1 MITKTE
7 VLNKISEL
15 SQYCVANGYEGG
27 NYAGFISQVSSAVE
41 QYFSSFSSELVN
53 SINVLIPNLYSDLY
67 LRDTSYERPMGG
79 PLPTN
84 YPKGYSDL
92 TQLFDGAGVFTEILN
107 ISPATFL
114 AGFPIQTTAAG
125 EEGGAS
131 TTEVLINPIIPVWT
145 LLLESAHEE
154 EISGIDAI
162 SAFCIKS
169 SMCHSLI
176 ALFEDRGR
184 ATRTKHTPDFAYDIY
199 IGMKVKE
206 VIQTFNLDIHIPT
219 YL

>member
-7 VLNKISEL
+7 VLNKISSL

-27 NYAGFISQVSSAVE
+27 NYAGFISVLSTAVE
-41 QYFSSFSSELVN
+41 QYFSSYSPELVN
-53 SINVLIPNLYSDLY
+53 SVNVLIPNLYSDLY

-92 TQLFDGAGVFTEILN
+92 TELFDGAGVFTEILN

-114 AGFPIQTTAAG
+114 AGFPVQTTPAG
-125 EEGGAS
+125 EEGGSS
-131 TTEVLINPIIPVWT
+131 TTEVLINPIIPVWAT
-145 LLLESAHEE
+145 LLESAHQE
-154 EISGIDAI
+154 EIVGIEAI

-169 SMCHSLI
+169 AMCHSLI
-176 ALFEDRGR
+176 ALFEDRGK
-184 ATRTKHTPDFAYDIY
+184 ATRTKQTPDFAYDIY

-206 VIQTFNLDIHIPT
+206 VIQTFNLNIHIPT

>member
-1 MITKTE
+1 MITKTQ

-15 SQYCVANGYEGG
+15 TQYCVANGYEGG
-27 NYAGFISQVSSAVE
+27 DYAGFISGLSSAVE
-41 QYFSSFSSELVN
+41 QYFSSYSPELVN
-53 SINVLIPNLYSDLY
+53 SVNVLIPNLYSDLY

-92 TQLFDGAGVFTEILN
+92 TELFDGAGVFTEILN

-114 AGFPIQTTAAG
+114 AGFPIQTTAG

-145 LLLESAHEE
+145 TKLGSAHQA

-162 SAFCIKS
+162 SAFCVKS
-169 SMCHSLI
+169 AMCHSLI
-176 ALFEDRGR
+176 ALFEDRGK
-184 ATRTKHTPDFAYDIY
+184 ATRTKQTPDFAYDIY

-206 VIQTFNLDIHIPT
+206 VIQTFNLGIHIPT